1 MDQQDKQQ
9 NILIPNSTQIP
20 NVISDL
26 IMPRISEAE
35 MRCLNYICRRTYGFQ
50 KERDRISLSQF
61 INGIKGRDERRLDY
75 GTGVSRPSVVEALR
89 NLLGSDLIRTIR
101 TPKGNYYEIN
111 LELFRNKD
119 NKEIEKTADEVV
131 KKVNQLRKLT
141 RTGKESKPRQ
151 VKLPNLQNKV
161 LNKEKPSYIAI
172 SNEIADNINPLIELF
187 KPINPSY
194 ERLYANKTQRAA
206 MKRLIEKFDKQKLEK
221 ILNTLSITNGMKFA
235 PIITTPLELENKV
248 GKLIAFI
255 KQQRSD
261 QKIKEF
267 LR

>member
-1 MDQQDKQQ
+1 MDEEKH

-61 INGIKGRDERRLDY
+61 INGIKSRDGRRLDY
-75 GTGVSRPSVVEALR
+75 GAGLSRPSVVEALR
-89 NLLGSDLIRTIR
+89 NLLGANLIKTIP

-111 LELFRNKD
+111 LELFRDKD
-119 NKEIEKTADEVV
+119 NEEIEKIADEVV

-141 RTGKESKPRQ
+141 KSGKESKPKQ

-161 LNKEKPSYIAI
+161 LNKEKQSKEGEELRRLTPSQEMKLFIESEEYFNKI
-172 SNEIADNINPLIELF
+172 SNMIFDRTKIQMLIIEVELKKF
-187 KPINPSY
+187 LNYWTEKNGSGKKQRW
-194 ERLYANKTQRAA
+194 EMQKTFEL
-206 MKRLIEKFDKQKLEK
+206 KRRIGTWFRNVDKFSGSK
-221 ILNTLSITNGMKFA
+221 S
-235 PIITTPLELENKV
+235 KV
-248 GKLIAFI
+248 
-255 KQQRSD
+255 
-261 QKIKEF
+261 KEF
-267 LR
+267 LI

>member
-1 MDQQDKQQ
+1 MDEEKH

-61 INGIKGRDERRLDY
+61 INGIKSRDGRRLDY
-75 GTGVSRPSVVEALR
+75 GAGLSRPSVVEALR
-89 NLLGSDLIRTIR
+89 NLLGANLIKTIP

-111 LELFRNKD
+111 LELFRDKD
-119 NKEIEKTADEVV
+119 NEEIEKIADEVV

-141 RTGKESKPRQ
+141 KSGKESKPKQ

-161 LNKEKPSYIAI
+161 LNKEKQSKEGEELRRLTPSQEMKLFIESEEYFNRTVEFFVEMGLPKEAVIRELK
-172 SNEIADNINPLIELF
+172 SFRSYWIELNGSG
-187 KPINPSY
+187 K
-194 ERLYANKTQRAA
+194 
-206 MKRLIEKFDKQKLEK
+206 KQKWEMQKTFELK
-221 ILNTLSITNGMKFA
+221 RRIGTWFRNVDKFSGSKS
-235 PIITTPLELENKV
+235 KV
-248 GKLIAFI
+248 
-255 KQQRSD
+255 
-261 QKIKEF
+261 KEF
-267 LR
+267 LI